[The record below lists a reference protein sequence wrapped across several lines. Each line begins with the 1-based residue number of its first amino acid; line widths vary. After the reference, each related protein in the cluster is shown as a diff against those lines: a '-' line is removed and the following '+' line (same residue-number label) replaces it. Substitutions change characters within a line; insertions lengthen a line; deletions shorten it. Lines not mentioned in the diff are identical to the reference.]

1 MGAVVT
7 FPRNETALADARATL
22 RRETVSPEELRAAC
36 NTLLLLGS
44 PTDVELAHIQ
54 MKARIEAVQAESARL
69 RQEIAARRAST
80 QYYMAPEKP
89 RRVYLSDALIVAG
102 FFAALWLMLAVTQ

>member
-7 FPRNETALADARATL
+7 FPRNETALADARAVL

-36 NTLLLLGS
+36 QTLQLLGS
-44 PTDVELAHIQ
+44 MTDVELA
-54 MKARIEAVQAESARL
+54 RL
-69 RQEIAARRAST
+69 VMWEQDIAARRAFVRE
-80 QYYMAPEKP
+80 YVAIEKP

-102 FFAALWLMLAVTQ
+102 LFAALWLMLAVTQ